1 MKITTSYQGQLRF
14 ADGEGAGRVV
24 MDAAAAGGGLGE
36 ALSPKQMVLQG
47 LAGCTGLD
55 VVSILGK
62 KGVKFESFTIDVAAE
77 QTNLHPK
84 VFKEIV
90 ITFRF
95 TGDPAERE
103 HYERAVELSGT
114 RFCGVSAMLGKTA
127 AIRTVVEIEPAG

>member
-1 MKITTSYQGQLRF
+1 MKVKTSYQGQMRF
-14 ADGEGAGRVV
+14 ADGDGAGRVV

-62 KGVKFESFTIDVAAE
+62 KGVKFESFDLEVEAE

-84 VFKEIV
+84 VFKKIV
-90 ITFRF
+90 VTYRF
-95 TGDPAERE
+95 KGDPADRE
-103 HYERAVELSGT
+103 HYERAVELSET
-114 RFCGVSAMLGKTA
+114 RFCGVSAMLRESA
-127 AIRTVVEIEPAG
+127 AIRTVVEIEPA